1 MIMIIIPGW
10 ARDTSYLQFNSEN
23 RTTEL
28 HYESQQ
34 QNPRI
39 NQFPAAEGLFDLAA
53 FKLSLLFSMTTS
65 VHSSASSDFAE
76 AWMNNPFNTQQSI
89 YSQHQHCT
97 LDHHSLSMSYNTAL
111 LFVSSLVLPELL
123 IAIFWN
129 QSSRPASSRPLTAC
143 CVNLQYQFQD

>member
-1 MIMIIIPGW
+1 MFTDDYDHNSWLGKGHQLL
-10 ARDTSYLQFNSEN
+10 YSEN
-23 RTTEL
+23 NTTEL

-34 QNPRI
+34 T
-39 NQFPAAEGLFDLAA
+39 QFPAAEGLFDLAA

-65 VHSSASSDFAE
+65 VHSSASSDLAE
-76 AWMNNPFNTQQSI
+76 AWMNNPFNTQHSI

-97 LDHHSLSMSYNTAL
+97 LDHHSLSISYNTAL

-129 QSSRPASSRPLTAC
+129 QECTYLSGHNYHNRT
-143 CVNLQYQFQD
+143 DDKIK